1 MFVKNTLI
9 KLTVAVAAF
18 VIPAAAS
25 AQSSSINAFSPY
37 TMYGIGELNTP
48 GTTATR
54 SMGGIGVAM
63 RNARMVNTLN
73 PAAYSLTPRK
83 SFLFSLG
90 LEGQNYYNYQTVK
103 QNDGYADKQSAYN
116 TFNLHDIAI
125 QIPLGKRIGFGMSL
139 MPYSSVGYRISYRR
153 PYSSSDPVQGNIGS
167 TKYAYEGSGDITEV
181 KFGVGM
187 QIFKNVSLG
196 IAAQYYWGDITRL
209 YSTTFLP
216 ITGDGAFGATTGVDN
231 YSVSTF
237 KGQVGLMWN
246 VITSEKRALT
256 VGATFD
262 FGGDIKPD
270 KSSKVTTGSLH
281 ETVVVSDTTQLRM
294 VLPRQL
300 TLGTTYQ
307 TSKWLVGVDYTYQN
321 WGGKNKGTSNTLG
334 ENAADNFAVSYTNTS
349 TLKMGMEFTPS
360 RYDVRHFLK
369 RCSYRAGFRYGNY
382 HQTFGGEKLH
392 QYALSLGVGIPV
404 KFLGSSSVDV
414 GVEFGRRGYNLAKSL
429 GLIRQ
434 QYVKFSVGFSLFA
447 GSENGEY
454 WFMRP
459 KYD

>member
-9 KLTVAVAAF
+9 KLAVAIAAF
-18 VIPAAAS
+18 VIPATAS

-37 TMYGIGELNTP
+37 TMYGIGEINTP
-48 GTTATR
+48 GTLAMR

-83 SFLFSLG
+83 SFLFSMG

-103 QNDGYADKQSAYN
+103 QENKSLNKQSAYN

-125 QIPLGKRIGFGMSL
+125 QLPLGKRIGFGLSL

-153 PYSSSDPVQGNIGS
+153 PYVPTDPVQSNIGATQYS
-167 TKYAYEGSGDITEV
+167 YEGSGDITEV
-181 KFGVGM
+181 KFGIGM

-196 IAAQYYWGDITRL
+196 IAAQYYWGDIDRL
-209 YSTTFLP
+209 FSTTFLP
-216 ITGDGAFGATTGVDN
+216 ITGEGTFSSTTGVDN
-231 YSVSTF
+231 YSVSTL
-237 KGQVGLMWN
+237 KGQIGLMWDI
-246 VITSEKRALT
+246 ITTEKRALT
-256 VGATFD
+256 AGVTFD

-281 ETVVVSDTTQLRM
+281 ETIVVSDTTQLRM

-307 TSKWLVGVDYTYQN
+307 TGKWLVGVDYTFQN

-349 TLKMGMEFTPS
+349 TIKMGMEFTPA

-392 QYALSLGVGIPV
+392 QYSLSLGIGIPV
-404 KFLGSSSVDV
+404 RFLGSSAVDV
-414 GVEFGRRGYNLAKSL
+414 GVEFGRRGYNLAKEL
-429 GLIRQ
+429 GLVRQ
-434 QYVKFSVGFSLFA
+434 QYVKFSVAFSLFA